1 MGNRGVKAISQAK
14 WPKLTSLK
22 LENIDSTPSSLSYLA
37 KMPTKYAMTLTLGF
51 EYISYK
57 TKCSLPALEFKKI
70 ELVKDVE
77 Q

>member
-1 MGNRGVKAISQAK
+1 
-14 WPKLTSLK
+14 
-22 LENIDSTPSSLSYLA
+22 
-37 KMPTKYAMTLTLGF
+37 MPTKYAMTLTLGF